1 MLQGKCRRETG
12 YSNAAMA
19 RGTALE
25 PEARKR
31 YEIKSGIRVV
41 PVCLQSLR
49 YEWLRASVDGLAAD
63 GSAVVEIKCGESVY
77 RTSSK
82 SLKVPKHYSGQLQ
95 HILAVTGLEAIDFF
109 CYLPG
114 RPEVHLRIP
123 RDDRYI
129 ERLLEAEGLFWKKMM
144 GYGK

>member
-1 MLQGKCRRETG
+1 
-12 YSNAAMA
+12 MA

-31 YEIKSGIRVV
+31 YEIKSGIRVA
-41 PVCLQSLR
+41 PACLQSLK
-49 YEWLRASVDGLAAD
+49 YEWLRASVDGLSAD

-82 SLKVPKHYSGQLQ
+82 SLKVPKHYIGQLQ

-114 RPEVHLRIP
+114 RPEVHLRIA
-123 RDDRYI
+123 RDDSYI
-129 ERLLEAEGLFWKKMM
+129 ERLLEDEGLFWKKMM